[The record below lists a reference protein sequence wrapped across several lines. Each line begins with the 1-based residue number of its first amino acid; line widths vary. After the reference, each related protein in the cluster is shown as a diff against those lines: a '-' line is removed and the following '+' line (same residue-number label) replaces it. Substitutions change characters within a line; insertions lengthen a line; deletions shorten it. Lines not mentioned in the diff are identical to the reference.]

1 MNRVEK
7 VKEIIDVL
15 NYRWQELARQFYICY
30 SVKELAYR
38 MASKIYQEYYSD
50 KIEDIYT
57 TIYCKKIKD
66 KWKIAIPFEYDIY
79 FIFDIYWAT
88 GMFGD
93 TGLHIGNGEIFG
105 ALPKGYEDIEYVIEE
120 EEE

>member
-1 MNRVEK
+1 MERVEK
-7 VKEIIDVL
+7 VKEII
-15 NYRWQELARQFYICY
+15 NIINNRWKELAEQFYVCY

-38 MASKIYQEYYSD
+38 TANKIYQEYYGD

-57 TIYCKKIKD
+57 TIYCKQLKN
-66 KWKIAIPFEYDIY
+66 KWKIAIPFEYNIY

-93 TGLHIGNGEIFG
+93 CGLHIANGEIFG
-105 ALPKGYEDIEYVIEE
+105 ALPKGYEDIEDVIEDE
-120 EEE
+120 E

>member
-1 MNRVEK
+1 MDRVEK
-7 VKEIIDVL
+7 VKEII
-15 NYRWQELARQFYICY
+15 NIISNKWKELTEQFYVCY
-30 SVKELAYR
+30 SVKELAYTT
-38 MASKIYQEYYSD
+38 ASKIYQEYYSD

-66 KWKIAIPFEYDIY
+66 KWKIAIPFEQDIY
-79 FIFDIYWAT
+79 FIFDIWWAT

-105 ALPKGYEDIEYVIEE
+105 ALPKDYENIDDVIKDEE
-120 EEE
+120 